1 MEIEDNY
8 DFILEIFKKSYKLC
22 SPVGDGRIANPS
34 ISKVF
39 DFLLKTTLSFNS
51 DLDKS
56 SFELNWSK
64 FKNFIFNNFTHFN
77 QANNFKDEWS
87 RTILQIEEILGDTRF
102 ENYPRGN
109 GFPKFYEK
117 DFPLLLKEAEKEKIN
132 WARIN
137 IAKDIDV
144 EMAHFSPKGKS
155 ENVLLGDS
163 GTELGGNNQ
172 NFQM

>member
-22 SPVGDGRIANPS
+22 SPVGNENGVNPS
-34 ISKVF
+34 MGKVF
-39 DFLLKTTLSFNS
+39 DFLLKTTISFNS

-64 FKNFIFNNFTHFN
+64 FKNFIFNDFIQLS

-87 RTILQIEEILGDTRF
+87 RVILQIEEIINDTHF
-102 ENYPRGN
+102 ENYPKGN
-109 GFPKFYEK
+109 GFSQFYKK
-117 DFPLLLKEAEKEKIN
+117 DFPLMLKEAEKEKTN
-132 WARIN
+132 WIRIN
-137 IAKDIDV
+137 IAKNIDI
-144 EMAHFSPKGKS
+144 EMSSFFPKEK
-155 ENVLLGDS
+155 NVLIEDS